1 MENEYIKPKKSFW
14 ENEKGDISIAKVI
27 ISISISI
34 ILIIS
39 ICMYVFPI
47 YGVWQKELAG
57 KAQLK
62 EAEWNRQIA
71 IKEAEAIKESSS
83 MLAEAEVIRS
93 EGIAEANRIIAG
105 SITEEY
111 IRYKFIEGLNDG
123 NTEVIYVPTEAN
135 LPILEAR
142 DVRGYNNNGD

>member
-1 MENEYIKPKKSFW
+1 MVIFIMRVDW
-14 ENEKGDISIAKVI
+14 VTIAGIIAVVLLIGGALWGIPNYKVY
-27 ISISISI
+27 SR
-34 ILIIS
+34 
-39 ICMYVFPI
+39 
-47 YGVWQKELAG
+47 ELNG

-71 IKEAEAIKESSS
+71 IQEAEALKESAKL
-83 MLAEAEVIRS
+83 MAEAEILRAA
-93 EGIAEANRIIAG
+93 GIAEANEIIAG

-111 IRYKFIEGLNDG
+111 IRYKFVEGLNDG

-142 DVRGYNNNGD
+142 G

>member
-1 MENEYIKPKKSFW
+1 MDRESVGRKKS
-14 ENEKGDISIAKVI
+14 NVLVILVILAIVLLISLMMWGIPKYKVY
-27 ISISISI
+27 SR
-34 ILIIS
+34 
-39 ICMYVFPI
+39 
-47 YGVWQKELAG
+47 ELNG

-71 IKEAEAIKESSS
+71 IEEAEALKESAK
-83 MLAEAEVIRS
+83 LKAEAEVIRAD
-93 EGIAEANRIIAG
+93 GIARANEIIAG

-111 IRYKFIEGLNDG
+111 IRYKFVEGLNDG

-142 DVRGYNNNGD
+142 G

>member
-1 MENEYIKPKKSFW
+1 MRVDWLAI
-14 ENEKGDISIAKVI
+14 GSIAIVLALIFGALWAIPNYKVY
-27 ISISISI
+27 SR
-34 ILIIS
+34 
-39 ICMYVFPI
+39 
-47 YGVWQKELAG
+47 ELNG

-71 IKEAEAIKESSS
+71 IQEAEALKESAKL
-83 MLAEAEVIRS
+83 MAEAEVLRAG
-93 EGIAEANRIIAG
+93 GIAEANEIIAG

-111 IRYKFIEGLNDG
+111 IRYKFVEGLNDG

-142 DVRGYNNNGD
+142 G

>member
-1 MENEYIKPKKSFW
+1 MAIFIMRVDW
-14 ENEKGDISIAKVI
+14 VTIAGIIAVVLLIGGALWGIPNYKVY
-27 ISISISI
+27 SR
-34 ILIIS
+34 
-39 ICMYVFPI
+39 
-47 YGVWQKELAG
+47 ELNG

-71 IKEAEAIKESSS
+71 IQEAEALKESAKL
-83 MLAEAEVIRS
+83 MAEAEILRAA
-93 EGIAEANRIIAG
+93 GIAEANEIIAG

-111 IRYKFIEGLNDG
+111 IRYKFVEGLNDG

-142 DVRGYNNNGD
+142 G

>member
-1 MENEYIKPKKSFW
+1 MK
-14 ENEKGDISIAKVI
+14 EKVQVI
-27 ISISISI
+27 IAIGLVVL
-34 ILIIS
+34 LIAFMMWGIPK
-39 ICMYVFPI
+39 YKV
-47 YGVWQKELAG
+47 YARELNG

-71 IKEAEAIKESSS
+71 IQEAEATKESAK
-83 MLAEAEVIRS
+83 LKAEAEVIRAD
-93 EGIAEANRIIAG
+93 GIAKANEIIAG

-111 IRYKFIEGLNDG
+111 IRYKFVEGLNDG

-142 DVRGYNNNGD
+142 G

>member
-1 MENEYIKPKKSFW
+1 MIDKKVVALVIVILLVFGFVLW
-14 ENEKGDISIAKVI
+14 GVPNYKVY
-27 ISISISI
+27 S
-34 ILIIS
+34 
-39 ICMYVFPI
+39 
-47 YGVWQKELAG
+47 KELAG

-71 IKEAEAIKESSS
+71 VEEAKAIKEAALLKKD
-83 MLAEAEVIRS
+83 AEIIRA

-105 SITEEY
+105 SISEEY

-142 DVRGYNNNGD
+142 DK

>member
-1 MENEYIKPKKSFW
+1 MEEHT
-14 ENEKGDISIAKVI
+14 KGI
-27 ISISISI
+27 IGI
-34 ILIIS
+34 ILVLALVGLLLWGIPKYKVYS
-39 ICMYVFPI
+39 L
-47 YGVWQKELAG
+47 ELNG

-71 IKEAEAIKESSS
+71 IQEAQALKESAK
-83 MLAEAEVIRS
+83 LKAEAEVIRAQ
-93 EGIAEANRIIAG
+93 GIADANKIIAG

-111 IRYKFIEGLNDG
+111 IRYKFVEGLNDG

-142 DVRGYNNNGD
+142 G